1 MEKPT
6 PPTHEEI
13 IAALSF
19 AMRCEVEQP
28 VTKEDRL
35 RKVGYLLEEDDS
47 LPEYAW
53 KRTRR
58 GSAGVYG
65 TEPPEGLEAQE
76 VTQAK
81 WLLEALQTISPEALV
96 FAARQT
102 RLGDWP
108 EEMAKEDWRF
118 LKKK

>member
-1 MEKPT
+1 MDKPT
-6 PPTHEEI
+6 PPTHQEM

-19 AMRCEVEQP
+19 SLRSQIETP
-28 VTKEDRL
+28 VTKEDRI
-35 RKVGYLLEEDDS
+35 RKIGYLLEDDDG

-58 GSAGVYG
+58 GACIYG
-65 TEPPEGLEAQE
+65 TETPHGIEAQE

-81 WLLEALQTISPEALV
+81 WLLEALRTVSPEALV
-96 FAARQT
+96 FAAKQT

-108 EEMAKEDWRF
+108 EEMTKEDWRF

>member
-1 MEKPT
+1 MDKPT
-6 PPTHEEI
+6 PPTHEEM

-19 AMRCEVEQP
+19 ALRCEIEHP
-28 VTKEDRL
+28 VTKEDRVE
-35 RKVGYLLEEDDS
+35 KIGFLLDEGDS

-58 GSAGVYG
+58 GVCPYG
-65 TEPPEGLEAQE
+65 AEAPEGIEPQE
-76 VTQAK
+76 VAQAK
-81 WLLEALQTISPEALV
+81 WLLEAMQTISPQALV
-96 FAARQT
+96 FAAKQT

-108 EEMAKEDWRF
+108 EEMTKEDWRF

>member
-1 MEKPT
+1 MDKPT
-6 PPTHEEI
+6 PPAHQEI

-19 AMRCEVEQP
+19 AMRCEIEQP

-35 RKVGYLLEEDDS
+35 RKVGYLLDEGDS

-58 GSAGVYG
+58 GAACIHGPE
-65 TEPPEGLEAQE
+65 TPEGLEAQE

-81 WLLEALQTISPEALV
+81 WLLEALRTVAPEALV
-96 FAARQT
+96 FAAKQT

-108 EEMAKEDWRF
+108 EEMTKEDWRF